1 MQTGAITGYID
12 VAQLTLYAFW
22 LFFFGLIMYLRMED
36 KREGYPLDPD
46 GGRALGTFPPI
57 PKPKRFILPHGGE
70 CFAPRLVE
78 AEQPPLPP
86 MPVPGMPFY
95 PVGDPMQQGVGAA
108 SYVLRDE
115 HPDKMFETGLA
126 RIVPLR
132 VAEGYYLAAEDM
144 HPKGMLVVDLEGE
157 PIGTVS
163 EVWIDRSETLVR
175 YLQVTCALNGREV
188 LTPMNLVGL
197 DRKRRIVKVR
207 SVLARQF
214 AEAPVPASLD
224 QISLREEDRIMAYF
238 ASGHLFATASRM
250 GPLL

>member
-1 MQTGAITGYID
+1 MPSGAITGYID

-46 GGRALGTFPPI
+46 GGNGYGTFPPI

-70 CFAPRLVE
+70 FFAPRAVE
-78 AEQPPLPP
+78 LAQPALPP
-86 MPVPGMPFY
+86 MPVPGMPFD
-95 PVGDPMQQGVGAA
+95 PVGDPMQSGVGPA
-108 SYVLRDE
+108 SYALRDE
-115 HPDKMFETGLA
+115 HPDKMFESGLP

-132 VAEGYYLAAEDM
+132 VAEGYYLAVEDA
-144 HPKGMLVVDLEGE
+144 HPKGMLVVDLKGE
-157 PIGTVS
+157 PIGAVS
-163 EVWIDRSETLVR
+163 DVWIDRSETLVR
-175 YLQVTCALNGREV
+175 YLQVTCSLNGREV
-188 LTPMNLVGL
+188 LVPMNLVGL

-207 SVLARQF
+207 SVLAHQF
-214 AEAPVPASLD
+214 AAAPVPASLD

-238 ASGHLFATASRM
+238 ASGHLFATADRL

>member
-1 MQTGAITGYID
+1 MPSGAITGYID

-46 GGRALGTFPPI
+46 GGRARGIFPPI
-57 PKPKRFILPHGGE
+57 PKSKRFILPHGGE
-70 CFAPRLVE
+70 SFAPRLVE
-78 AEQPPLPP
+78 ALQPVLPP
-86 MPVPGMPFY
+86 MPVPGMPFD
-95 PVGDPMQQGVGAA
+95 PVGDPMQEGVGPA

-115 HPDKMFETGLA
+115 HPDKMFDSGLP

-132 VAEGYYLAAEDM
+132 VAEGYYLAAEDA
-144 HPKGMLVVDLEGE
+144 HPTGMLVVDLAGE

-163 EVWIDRSETLVR
+163 DVWIDRSETLVR
-175 YLQVTCALNGREV
+175 YLQVTCAANGREV

-214 AEAPVPASLD
+214 AEAPAPASLE

-238 ASGHLFATASRM
+238 GGGHLFATADRM
-250 GPLL
+250 EPLL